1 MSINIRS
8 LLGACA
14 ASLAC
19 TATIPA
25 HAQDYPSRP
34 VEVVVGWS
42 AGGIIDATARGFAK
56 SMSEVSGGRFVVI
69 NREGASG
76 MIASQLVAQAP
87 ADGYTIGFGPIT
99 PMATVAYAMQ
109 NPRYSAN
116 DFQYVCKVFDN
127 VFTVMVPE
135 NSPYKTIESLIAD
148 IRAKP
153 GKLAY
158 GHFGTNSLGH
168 MVGAKLTD
176 SLDLKVIEVPF
187 KGEAPIYPEMMANRL
202 DFGIGTL
209 NGGRGKPIRL
219 LGVVSEQ
226 RVASVPDVRTLKEA
240 GLPTLAPAQVGLF
253 VPKNMPKATADKL
266 GALCEK
272 TVQSASFKDHMQRLQ
287 EPIVYRNQ
295 ADFTKL
301 AHESFEAQIGQ
312 ARKMGVKPQ

>member
-1 MSINIRS
+1 MNFGIRS
-8 LLGACA
+8 FLSACGAT
-14 ASLAC
+14 LAC
-19 TATIPA
+19 IALVPA

-34 VEVVVGWS
+34 VEVMVGWS
-42 AGGIIDATARGFAK
+42 AGGIIDSTARGFAK
-56 SMSEVSGGRFVVI
+56 SMSDVSGGRFVVM

-76 MIASQLVAQAP
+76 MIGAQLVAQAP
-87 ADGYTIGFGPIT
+87 TDGYTIGFGPIT

-109 NPRYSAN
+109 NPRFSAN
-116 DFQYVCKVFDN
+116 DFQYICKVFDN

-153 GKLAY
+153 EKLAY

-168 MVGAKLTD
+168 MVGAKLAD
-176 SLDLKVIEVPF
+176 SLGLKVIEVPF
-187 KGEAPIYPEMMANRL
+187 KGEAPIYPELMANRL

-209 NGGRGKPIRL
+209 NGGRGKAVRL

-240 GLPTLAPAQVGLF
+240 GLPTLAPAQVGVF
-253 VPKNMPKATADKL
+253 VPKNMPKATVEKL
-266 GALCEK
+266 GDLCEK

-287 EPIVYRNQ
+287 EPIVYRRQ
-295 ADFTKL
+295 PEFTKL
-301 AHESFEAQIGQ
+301 AHESFEAQIEQ
-312 ARKMGVKPQ
+312 AKKMGVKPQ